1 MSIIKKSWATETQ
14 PLVQHIQLC
23 FHCSKKYEDKSKTEV
38 LFSGRKKEKY
48 NTTVKKLNAEKNPN
62 FFGDEIAQCKYLWK
76 PQTEVL
82 AQIKFQKTDMIFL
95 KLQPVLREEV
105 YFSLLC
111 N

>member
-82 AQIKFQKTDMIFL
+82 AQIKFQKTDMIF
-95 KLQPVLREEV
+95 
-105 YFSLLC
+105 
-111 N
+111 